1 MRLVPRA
8 ILINTAVVVLV
19 FFAFFIYVLD
29 FFLVGALYLQNGE
42 RRFLLGEDKKSTPII
57 FFDYFI
63 LIFFSRREKGTHDPA
78 QRKRRERTP
87 DRRGSRTGL

>member
-19 FFAFFIYVLD
+19 FFAFFIYGLD
-29 FFLVGALYLQNGE
+29 FFLVGVLYLQNSE

-63 LIFFSRREKGTHDPA
+63 LTLFFA
-78 QRKRRERTP
+78 ARERNA
-87 DRRGSRTGL
+87 